1 MIGEFTSIFELAAG
15 LNAAFVVVEYS
26 KSFSKQLYKNAFKF
40 DKHIDD
46 EICSPQD
53 LIDEETLKGLESV
66 KCGEGETGKLIEKI
80 RRDKEKLAKFINE
93 ERESLKVKAKQTC
106 ELRTHSGLSL
116 LNFLFCL
123 FVLLLS
129 PLEKYHATF
138 AQYLL
143 ISALLLIIIAQ
154 IICWAADAKD
164 KKIQLFNS
172 LTNSA
177 IQTIVLFLIG
187 VAMSLMAFRFLQK
200 FSISW
205 KLNDML
211 YLFLLYFCSI
221 LPFLNFGVFTII
233 FKKRLKGV
241 QNEIKDSKDRV
252 SKKCDEIN
260 VLANKVNTVSEVSH
274 MLELTN

>member
-1 MIGEFTSIFELAAG
+1 MVSEFTSIFELAAG

-66 KCGEGETGKLIEKI
+66 KCGEGETGQLIEKI
-80 RRDKEKLAKFINE
+80 RRDKEKLAKFIKG
-93 ERESLKVKAKQTC
+93 ERESLKAKAKQTC

-129 PLEKYHATF
+129 PLEGLHATF
-138 AQYLL
+138 TQYLL
-143 ISALLLIIIAQ
+143 MSTSLLIIIAQ

-164 KKIQLFNS
+164 KKIKLFNS

-177 IQTIVLFLIG
+177 IQAIVLFLIG
-187 VAMSLMAFRFLQK
+187 CSMSLIAYVVLQK
-200 FSISW
+200 YSISW
-205 KLNDML
+205 KFNDTL
-211 YLFLLYFCSI
+211 YLFLLYSCSI

-241 QNEIKDSKDRV
+241 QDEIKDSKDKV
-252 SKKCDEIN
+252 SEKCAEIN

-274 MLELTN
+274 MLELTD